1 MFQTWRLVCL
11 VHGCVHVICMHLHIP
26 FLVLESSKTRLHSRV
41 AAWFQRDTAIIEV
54 MAFASI
60 RVAIVLC
67 LLRCITSLQFGP
79 FSFANK
85 KQSQSKIS
93 DIINKLESTNSG
105 LITSSNP
112 EIISSIDLL
121 RSAPFVEKRD
131 GKLVDGFWELL
142 WTTEKVFIFRCSC

>member
-1 MFQTWRLVCL
+1 
-11 VHGCVHVICMHLHIP
+11 
-26 FLVLESSKTRLHSRV
+26 
-41 AAWFQRDTAIIEV
+41 
-54 MAFASI
+54 MAFAII

-85 KQSQSKIS
+85 KQNQSKIS
-93 DIINKLESTNSG
+93 DIIKRLESTNSG

-142 WTTEKVFIFRCSC
+142 WTTEKVPISRCS